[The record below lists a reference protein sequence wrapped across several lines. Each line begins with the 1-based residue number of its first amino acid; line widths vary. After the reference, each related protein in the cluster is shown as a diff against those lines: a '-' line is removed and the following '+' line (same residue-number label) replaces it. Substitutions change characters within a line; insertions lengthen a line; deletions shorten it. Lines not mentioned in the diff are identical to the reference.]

1 MNILFVSSWFPYPPD
16 NGSRI
21 RAYNL
26 LKALSARHNVSMISL
41 YQADSKID
49 RVDALNEICRVI
61 SLHEAKSF
69 KPGTIKS
76 IMGYLSIKPR
86 SFVDTFDPAI
96 KIAVEKGIA
105 QIKPDAIVV
114 SELAAMIYMPDRPVV
129 PVVLDALEMGLMC
142 RYVSD
147 SHGLKLLARRL
158 TLFKHRRFIT
168 DILKRTASYTC
179 VSEDELR
186 LCSNFF
192 PNTTGSVIPNGVD
205 TEHYTPNDR
214 KPEFGILVYNGALT
228 YSANLGAVRYFCE
241 SIQPLLLERILT
253 AKLLVTGRIT
263 GVDLTGIEGCPGIE
277 LTGYV
282 DDIRTVLNKSAI
294 CIVPLRQGGGSRLKI
309 LEAMAAGIP
318 VVSTSV
324 GAEGLDCV
332 PDKHLLIADDPVSF
346 VSAIER
352 ILTDDKLAASL
363 STEARLLVEKQYS
376 WKTIGER
383 LVNLVDDAVANR
395 SVS

>member
-26 LKALSARHNVSMISL
+26 LKTLSASHNVSMISL
-41 YQADSKID
+41 YQSDSKIE
-49 RVDALNEICRVI
+49 RVDALNDICRVI

-76 IMGYLSIKPR
+76 IAGYFSVKPR
-86 SFVDTFDPAI
+86 SFIDTFDPTI
-96 KIAVEKGIA
+96 KTAVMTGIT
-105 QIKPDAIVV
+105 QTKPDAIVV
-114 SELAAMIYMPDRPVV
+114 SELAAMIYMPERPVI
-129 PVVLDALEMGLMC
+129 PVILDALEMGLMC
-142 RYVSD
+142 RYASD
-147 SHGLKLLARRL
+147 SHGLKSLARQL
-158 TLFKHRRFIT
+158 TLLKHRRFIT
-168 DILKRTASYTC
+168 DILKRTALYTC
-179 VSEDELR
+179 VSDDELR
-186 LCSNFF
+186 LCSSFF
-192 PNTTGSVIPNGVD
+192 PCSAGSVIPNGVD

-241 SIQPLLLERILT
+241 SIQPLLLERIPE
-253 AKLLVTGRIT
+253 ARMLVTGRTT

-282 DDIRTVLNKSAI
+282 DDIRTVLNRSSI

-324 GAEGLDCV
+324 GAEGLNCV
-332 PDKHLLIADDPVSF
+332 PGKHLLIADEPDSF
-346 VSAIER
+346 VSAIES
-352 ILTDDKLAASL
+352 ILTDAELAERL
-363 STEARLLVEKQYS
+363 SSEARLLVENQYS
-376 WKTIGER
+376 WKTIGQR
-383 LVNLVDDAVANR
+383 LVGLVDGAVAHG
-395 SVS
+395 SMS